1 VAGREPPVADSSSA
15 DPCEAEL
22 LSVTQ
27 RWAEAIVAN
36 DATRISRFVTDDWVI
51 VSESGITPGSTL
63 LALVENGELTH
74 SAMAV
79 IGEPRVHILG
89 DTATVTA
96 RITNTAFYRSTRFD
110 ADEWTTD
117 VFLRRGDRWLCVLT
131 HYTAVAETE

>member
-1 VAGREPPVADSSSA
+1 MAGREPPLGESSS
-15 DPCEAEL
+15 DPGEAEL
-22 LSVTQ
+22 LSVTR

-36 DATRISRFVTDDWVI
+36 DATRISGFVTDEWVI

-79 IGEPRVHILG
+79 VGEPRVRIFG

-96 RITNTAFYRSTRFD
+96 RITNTAFYRTARFD

-117 VFLRRGDRWLCVLT
+117 VFLRRGGRWLCVLT